1 MKTSAV
7 PSIISDF
14 GFTNPADERQNLMV
28 DLTWTDPLNTG
39 EGGGVGGGF
48 NGPPIRQYNL
58 YYRKVPDT
66 AWLKQTIDISSIIIP
81 TTAGSGQSRRYILRN
96 LLNENKYDLKIEPI
110 NSVGI
115 GGESAI
121 KTARTLMKPTAP
133 TGLTLTAK
141 YGLLPSIITDTSGNY
156 INIIWSKPDT
166 GGSPIKL
173 YNITITP
180 PTGSTVSTSITVP
193 YNITTADIRTSYNTD
208 IGRIDSR
215 LLTEGVYSVTI
226 QAFNGYIY
234 SNESASSSV
243 TIKPR
248 SAKPTIFAID
258 GIYTSAGL
266 SQAEMTFYI
275 VTEIV
280 GAISLVRV
288 NGFNTSYQT
297 ARNIYNKLFD
307 LDDKITGEHKI
318 IIPARSSG
326 EEVIVVGTTYSISIT
341 LVFTT
346 GEEKTSELFSYSPEI
361 RY

>member
-1 MKTSAV
+1 
-7 PSIISDF
+7 
-14 GFTNPADERQNLMV
+14 
-28 DLTWTDPLNTG
+28 
-39 EGGGVGGGF
+39 
-48 NGPPIRQYNL
+48 
-58 YYRKVPDT
+58 
-66 AWLKQTIDISSIIIP
+66 
-81 TTAGSGQSRRYILRN
+81 
-96 LLNENKYDLKIEPI
+96 LNENKYDLKIEPI

-346 GEEKTSELFSYSPEI
+346 GEEKTSELFSYSPKI